1 MGSLVE
7 QHFEHVGWLE
17 VECFA
22 SKEDLA
28 TRSAVGNPLATP
40 PVAELRQPSSFHPR
54 AEHDDGIGYARV
66 RGLNGS
72 PAGFKCG
79 DEP

>member
-40 PVAELRQPSSFHPR
+40 PVAELRQPSSFHPVPSTMT
-54 AEHDDGIGYARV
+54 ASGT
-66 RGLNGS
+66 
-72 PAGFKCG
+72 PGFAV
-79 DEP
+79 